1 MEGRIILGRGNYSSN
16 AFKCRSV
23 IKLAKF
29 THPSISSVNQLYI
42 N

>member
-16 AFKCRSV
+16 AFKCSV